1 MGKPDNK
8 LVFKFVCY
16 QKLMKIK
23 LFKNFKNCEKGIT
36 LIELIAVIFI
46 IGLFSAIVIADFPTI
61 QKHFALSRASYQLAQ
76 DLRKIQDLGLSG
88 VQINDMAGNPIT
100 SVQGYGI
107 YIDAASAP
115 QQYVIY
121 ADINDNNPA
130 DDQVYSGLLSFPLC
144 SQKVN
149 PTTDCVLDVVN
160 IADSDPDIY
169 IKDLND
175 ITGFPVAS
183 STSINFS
190 PPNPTI
196 NIDNLCTTCP
206 YPANTKVGI
215 VLGLHSDNSA
225 ERTVWINTSGLISV
239 Q

>member
-1 MGKPDNK
+1 M
-8 LVFKFVCY
+8 VFKFF
-16 QKLMKIK
+16 QNL
-23 LFKNFKNCEKGIT
+23 KNREEGIT
-36 LIELIAVIFI
+36 LVEIVAVIFI

-88 VQINDMAGNPIT
+88 VQTTDMAGNPI

-130 DDQVYSGLLSFPLC
+130 DDQLYSGLPSFPLC
-144 SQKVN
+144 SKKVN
-149 PTTDCVLDVVN
+149 PATDCVLDVVD
-160 IADSDPDIY
+160 ISASDPDIY
-169 IKDLND
+169 IKDLNN

-190 PPNPTI
+190 PPNPTV

-206 YPANTKVGI
+206 YPANTQVGI